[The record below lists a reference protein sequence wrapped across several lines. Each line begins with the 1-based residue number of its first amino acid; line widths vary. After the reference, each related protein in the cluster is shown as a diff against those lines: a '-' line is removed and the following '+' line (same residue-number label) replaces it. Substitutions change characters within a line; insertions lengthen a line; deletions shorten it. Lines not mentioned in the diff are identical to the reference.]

1 MVDQNTFMETIKS
14 VAEIM
19 RVAETP
25 LSQEEI
31 LSYFADMELDE
42 TQKQTVLEYLLNP
55 PEESGAELKNVVS
68 EQPENE
74 KQDGEI
80 EGHTGGYAEEVSGE
94 HTGGSAEEGIE
105 RYEED
110 TKERKGESAVFRM
123 YLEEVENLHKY
134 SDEEELELYRA
145 LLQGDQSAVAKLSDC
160 WLPRVLKSAE
170 GYVTPKL
177 RMEDLVQE
185 GNMALILALQ
195 QLCGKE
201 KCDDV
206 EGTLVAAVEEGIMNY
221 ASEMNGVKESEEA
234 MLARVNLVHEARK
247 LLTEEQ
253 GSVPSVEELSEY
265 TKMPVQ
271 ELKDIIDVLDNRNN

>member
-1 MVDQNTFMETIKS
+1 
-14 VAEIM
+14 
-19 RVAETP
+19 
-25 LSQEEI
+25 
-31 LSYFADMELDE
+31 
-42 TQKQTVLEYLLNP
+42 
-55 PEESGAELKNVVS
+55 
-68 EQPENE
+68 
-74 KQDGEI
+74 
-80 EGHTGGYAEEVSGE
+80 
-94 HTGGSAEEGIE
+94 
-105 RYEED
+105 
-110 TKERKGESAVFRM
+110 
-123 YLEEVENLHKY
+123 
-134 SDEEELELYRA
+134 
-145 LLQGDQSAVAKLSDC
+145 VAKLSDC